1 MLEYYLDAKQN
12 KKHQNTPIEK
22 LAQVSQQAGLLLM
35 TAAVTIGMVE
45 LPEHSN
51 NKIIVPNQP
60 AFAFANNPGEA
71 NPNNP
76 LRREREEAGPHYI
89 SYSVNQRT
97 PSRTGKR

>member
-1 MLEYYLDAKQN
+1 MPN
-12 KKHQNTPIEK
+12 KTKNTKTNMEK
-22 LAQVSQQAGLLLM
+22 LAEVSQQAGLLLM

-51 NKIIVPNQP
+51 NKVVVPNQP
-60 AFAFANNPGEA
+60 AFAFANNGGET

-76 LRREREEAGPHYI
+76 LRREREETGPHYI
-89 SYSVNQRT
+89 SYSINQRT

>member
-1 MLEYYLDAKQN
+1 MSTKT
-12 KKHQNTPIEK
+12 KKTKTPTET
-22 LAQVSQQAGLLLM
+22 LVDLTQQAGLLLM

-45 LPEHSN
+45 LPEHAN

-60 AFAFANNPGEA
+60 SFAFANNNSGEA

-89 SYSVNQRT
+89 SYNIAQRT
-97 PSRTGKR
+97 PGRTGKR

>member
-1 MLEYYLDAKQN
+1 M
-12 KKHQNTPIEK
+12 EK

-45 LPEHSN
+45 LPEHAN
-51 NKIIVPNQP
+51 NKIVVPNQP
-60 AFAFANNPGEA
+60 ALVFVNNTSEA

-76 LRREREEAGPHYI
+76 LRREREEVGPHYI
-89 SYSVNQRT
+89 SYSINQRT